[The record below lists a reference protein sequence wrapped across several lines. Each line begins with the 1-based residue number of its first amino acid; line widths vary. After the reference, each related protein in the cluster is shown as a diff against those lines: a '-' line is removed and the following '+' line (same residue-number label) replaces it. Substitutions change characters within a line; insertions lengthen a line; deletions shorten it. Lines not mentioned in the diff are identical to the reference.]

1 MGKKMLILRGN
12 ADNDGDQYPDET
24 GKNIKWPIGALHVGA
39 AEAYAKKRGYDPETL
54 GVQGDPQNDHSPQTQ
69 EVLKR
74 FLALKLTKGSYVTDS
89 SLTPDQDIHALYG
102 FSGGGYNVYWILQY
116 LAKNKPDELRRID
129 LVVALGVRKK
139 IVSKADYAWPAYK
152 AIAKKVN
159 LDLWVKEKWKDGGK
173 RCIIPILKETFC
185 RKRCRMRLGRRL
197 IRICSV
203 LQFCWPGIGRK
214 RLEPKAM
221 LVRKSIRRSVHGR
234 CYESYIRVA
243 NAMGLDRLPTE

>member
-129 LVVALGVRKK
+129 LVVALGVVKK
-139 IVSKADYAWPAYK
+139 IVSKADYTWPAYK

-159 LDLWVKEKWKDGGK
+159 LDLWAKEKWKDGW
-173 RCIIPILKETFC
+173 ETVYHTNPP
-185 RKRCRMRLGRRL
+185 RDLL
-197 IRICSV
+197 
-203 LQFCWPGIGRK
+203 
-214 RLEPKAM
+214 PKT
-221 LVRKSIRRSVHGR
+221 LPDEVRKEVDTHMFGPAVLLAGHWP
-234 CYESYIRVA
+234 EE
-243 NAMGLDRLPTE
+243 T